1 MAINFFKKEKLENI
15 KTKEHKN
22 VQMIKALAPNGIVIE
37 RDHIIIE
44 NFYMRFFTIVNYPDY
59 ASIKWLSTLNM
70 QGISWSFH
78 VDDVDLD
85 KLISQTNNSIKS
97 KEHQLERTRDP
108 IVKQRLFSDISNA
121 TVMLKKMDSKIEKTV
136 DFSIIIRVVGHNL
149 EDLEDNSVRLKTRCA
164 SNKIPVKPI
173 TFAQEQSLLKNM
185 PLNLDIPLRYS
196 NPMPISNIMIGYPF
210 LNNYINDDQGNILG
224 YDEYFNDVVINF

>member
-97 KEHQLERTRDP
+97 KEHQLERTE
-108 IVKQRLFSDISNA
+108 IQL
-121 TVMLKKMDSKIEKTV
+121 
-136 DFSIIIRVVGHNL
+136 
-149 EDLEDNSVRLKTRCA
+149 
-164 SNKIPVKPI
+164 
-173 TFAQEQSLLKNM
+173 
-185 PLNLDIPLRYS
+185 
-196 NPMPISNIMIGYPF
+196 
-210 LNNYINDDQGNILG
+210 
-224 YDEYFNDVVINF
+224 